1 MRVSNNKDNIDWK
14 NVIKKEVIGTDG
26 LDLGEVVEIGDNFI
40 VIQKGLFNKKRFVIP
55 NSTAESFDGDI
66 LRVKV
71 NESELAGYEE
81 TADPAFKDYSKFKS
95 SDMSKE
101 METRIPVIG
110 ENLQVSKKVVEDKV
124 DIIKEPIKETKT
136 VEIDLTYEKV
146 TIERIPI
153 NNEETGIEK
162 SPGQNQGLGGSD
174 IERPVSPQ
182 TQSLPD
188 QNQGLGGSDIERPVS
203 PQTQSLP
210 DQNQGLGGF
219 DIERPVSPQTQSLPD
234 QNQGLG
240 GSDIERPVSPQTQSL
255 PDQNQGLGG
264 SDIERPVSSRTQISI
279 PLKREVPVIIKN
291 PYVRE
296 EVVIRKKPVKETKII
311 TSDVTNEE
319 VTFEDKTDRD

>member
-1 MRVSNNKDNIDWK
+1 MRVSNNRDNINWK

-40 VIQKGLFNKKRFVIP
+40 VIQKGLFNKKRYVIP

-71 NESELAGYEE
+71 NEKELLGYEE
-81 TADPAFKDYSKFKS
+81 TTDPAFKDYSKFKS

-124 DIIKEPIKETKT
+124 DIIKEPVKETKT

-162 SPGQNQGLGGSD
+162 SSDQTQGLGGSD
-174 IERPVSPQ
+174 IEKPVSSQ
-182 TQSLPD
+182 TPP
-188 QNQGLGGSDIERPVS
+188 G
-203 PQTQSLP
+203 QTPTS
-210 DQNQGLGGF
+210 
-219 DIERPVSPQTQSLPD
+219 QTPP
-234 QNQGLG
+234 G
-240 GSDIERPVSPQTQSL
+240 QTLAYQT
-255 PDQNQGLGG
+255 QGLGG

-296 EVVIRKKPVKETKII
+296 EVVIRKKPVKETKTI
-311 TSDVTNEE
+311 TSDVTNEA
-319 VTFEDKTDRD
+319 VTFEDKSNRDDI

>member
-40 VIQKGLFNKKRFVIP
+40 VIQKGLFNKRRFVIP
-55 NSTAESFDGDI
+55 KSTAESFDGDI

-71 NESELAGYEE
+71 NEKELAGYEE

-146 TIERIPI
+146 TIERIPF
-153 NNEETGIEK
+153 NSEETGIEK
-162 SPGQNQGLGGSD
+162 SPDQNQGLGGSD
-174 IERPVSPQ
+174 IERPASSQ

-188 QNQGLGGSDIERPVS
+188 QNQGLGGSEIERPAS
-203 PQTQSLP
+203 S
-210 DQNQGLGGF
+210 
-219 DIERPVSPQTQSLPD
+219 QTQSLPD

-240 GSDIERPVSPQTQSL
+240 GSEIERPASSQTQSL

-264 SDIERPVSSRTQISI
+264 SEIERPVSSRTQISI
-279 PLKREVPVIIKN
+279 PLKREVPIVIKN

-319 VTFEDKTDRD
+319 VTFEDKSTRDLT

>member
-1 MRVSNNKDNIDWK
+1 VRVSNNKDNIDWK

-40 VIQKGLFNKKRFVIP
+40 VIQKGLFNKRRFVIP
-55 NSTAESFDGDI
+55 KSTAESFDGDI

-71 NESELAGYEE
+71 NEKELAGYEE

-124 DIIKEPIKETKT
+124 DIIKEPVKETKT

-146 TIERIPI
+146 TIERIPF
-153 NNEETGIEK
+153 NSEETAIEK
-162 SPGQNQGLGGSD
+162 S
-174 IERPVSPQ
+174 
-182 TQSLPD
+182 PD
-188 QNQGLGGSDIERPVS
+188 QNQGLGGSDIERPAS
-203 PQTQSLP
+203 S
-210 DQNQGLGGF
+210 
-219 DIERPVSPQTQSLPD
+219 
-234 QNQGLG
+234 
-240 GSDIERPVSPQTQSL
+240 QTQSL

-279 PLKREVPVIIKN
+279 PLKREVPVVNKN
-291 PYVRE
+291 PYIRE

-319 VTFEDKTDRD
+319 VTFENKSNRDLT

>member
-40 VIQKGLFNKKRFVIP
+40 VIQKGLFNKKRYVIP

-71 NESELAGYEE
+71 NEKELLGYEE
-81 TADPAFKDYSKFKS
+81 TTDPAFKDYSKFKS

-124 DIIKEPIKETKT
+124 DIIKEPVKETKT

-162 SPGQNQGLGGSD
+162 SSDQTQGLGGSD
-174 IERPVSPQ
+174 VEKPVSSQ
-182 TQSLPD
+182 TPPSQTPPS
-188 QNQGLGGSDIERPVS
+188 QTRPS
-203 PQTQSLP
+203 QTPPS
-210 DQNQGLGGF
+210 
-219 DIERPVSPQTQSLPD
+219 QTPP
-234 QNQGLG
+234 G
-240 GSDIERPVSPQTQSL
+240 QTLTYQT
-255 PDQNQGLGG
+255 QGLGG

-319 VTFEDKTDRD
+319 VTFEDKSKYDET

>member
-40 VIQKGLFNKKRFVIP
+40 VIQKGLFNKKRYVIP

-71 NESELAGYEE
+71 NEKELLGYEE
-81 TADPAFKDYSKFKS
+81 TTDPAFKDYSKFKS

-124 DIIKEPIKETKT
+124 DIIKEPVKETKT

-162 SPGQNQGLGGSD
+162 SSDQTQGLGGSD
-174 IERPVSPQ
+174 VEKPVSSQ
-182 TQSLPD
+182 TPP
-188 QNQGLGGSDIERPVS
+188 G
-203 PQTQSLP
+203 QTP
-210 DQNQGLGGF
+210 PG
-219 DIERPVSPQTQSLPD
+219 QTPPS
-234 QNQGLG
+234 
-240 GSDIERPVSPQTQSL
+240 QTPPGQTL
-255 PDQNQGLGG
+255 TYQTQGLGG

-319 VTFEDKTDRD
+319 VTFEDKSKYDET

>member
-40 VIQKGLFNKKRFVIP
+40 VIQKGLFNKKRYVIP

-71 NESELAGYEE
+71 NEKELLGYEE
-81 TADPAFKDYSKFKS
+81 TNDPAFKDYSKFKS

-124 DIIKEPIKETKT
+124 DIIKEPVKETKT

-162 SPGQNQGLGGSD
+162 SSDQTQGLGGSD
-174 IERPVSPQ
+174 IEKPVSSQ
-182 TQSLPD
+182 TPPSQTLAD
-188 QNQGLGGSDIERPVS
+188 QTQGLGGSDVEKPVS
-203 PQTQSLP
+203 SQTP
-210 DQNQGLGGF
+210 PG
-219 DIERPVSPQTQSLPD
+219 QTPP
-234 QNQGLG
+234 G
-240 GSDIERPVSPQTQSL
+240 QTPPGQTPPGQTL
-255 PDQNQGLGG
+255 TYQTQGLGG

-319 VTFEDKTDRD
+319 VTFEDKSKYDET

>member
-40 VIQKGLFNKKRFVIP
+40 VIQKGLFNKRRFVIP
-55 NSTAESFDGDI
+55 KSTAESFDGDI

-71 NESELAGYEE
+71 NEKELAGYEE

-146 TIERIPI
+146 TIERIPF
-153 NNEETGIEK
+153 NNEETAIEK
-162 SPGQNQGLGGSD
+162 SP
-174 IERPVSPQ
+174 
-182 TQSLPD
+182 D
-188 QNQGLGGSDIERPVS
+188 QNP
-203 PQTQSLP
+203 
-210 DQNQGLGGF
+210 
-219 DIERPVSPQTQSLPD
+219 
-234 QNQGLG
+234 
-240 GSDIERPVSPQTQSL
+240 
-255 PDQNQGLGG
+255 GLGG

-279 PLKREVPVIIKN
+279 PLKREVPVVIKN

-319 VTFEDKTDRD
+319 VTFEDKSNRDLT

>member
-40 VIQKGLFNKKRFVIP
+40 VIQKGLFNKKSDVIP

-71 NESELAGYEE
+71 NEKELLGYEE
-81 TADPAFKDYSKFKS
+81 TTDPAFKDYSKFKS

-124 DIIKEPIKETKT
+124 DIIKEPVKETKT

-162 SPGQNQGLGGSD
+162 SSDQTQGLGGSD
-174 IERPVSPQ
+174 VEKPVSSQ
-182 TQSLPD
+182 TPPSQTLAD
-188 QNQGLGGSDIERPVS
+188 QTQGLGGSDVEKPVS
-203 PQTQSLP
+203 SQTP
-210 DQNQGLGGF
+210 PG
-219 DIERPVSPQTQSLPD
+219 QTPP
-234 QNQGLG
+234 G
-240 GSDIERPVSPQTQSL
+240 QTPPGQTPPGQTL
-255 PDQNQGLGG
+255 TYQTQGLGG

-319 VTFEDKTDRD
+319 VTFEDKSKYDET

>member
-71 NESELAGYEE
+71 NDKELAGYEE
-81 TADPAFKDYSKFKS
+81 TADPAFKDYSRFKS

-124 DIIKEPIKETKT
+124 DIIKEPVKETKT

-162 SPGQNQGLGGSD
+162 SPDQTQGLGGSD
-174 IERPVSPQ
+174 IEKPVSSQ
-182 TQSLPD
+182 TPSQTPPD
-188 QNQGLGGSDIERPVS
+188 QTQGLGGSDIEKPVS
-203 PQTQSLP
+203 SQTPSQTPP
-210 DQNQGLGGF
+210 DQ
-219 DIERPVSPQTQSLPD
+219 T
-234 QNQGLG
+234 QGLG
-240 GSDIERPVSPQTQSL
+240 GSDIEKPVSSQTPSQTP
-255 PDQNQGLGG
+255 PDQTQGLGG
-264 SDIERPVSSRTQISI
+264 SDIEKPVSSRTQISI

-319 VTFEDKTDRD
+319 VTFEDKSKYDET

>member
-40 VIQKGLFNKKRFVIP
+40 VIQKGLFNKKRYVIP

-71 NESELAGYEE
+71 NEKELLGYEE
-81 TADPAFKDYSKFKS
+81 TTDPAFKDYSKFKS

-124 DIIKEPIKETKT
+124 DIIKEPVKETKT

-162 SPGQNQGLGGSD
+162 SSDQTQGLGGSD
-174 IERPVSPQ
+174 IEK
-182 TQSLPD
+182 
-188 QNQGLGGSDIERPVS
+188 
-203 PQTQSLP
+203 
-210 DQNQGLGGF
+210 
-219 DIERPVSPQTQSLPD
+219 
-234 QNQGLG
+234 
-240 GSDIERPVSPQTQSL
+240 
-255 PDQNQGLGG
+255 
-264 SDIERPVSSRTQISI
+264 PVSSRTQISI

-319 VTFEDKTDRD
+319 VTFEDKSKYDET

>member
-40 VIQKGLFNKKRFVIP
+40 VIQKGLFNKKRYVIP

-71 NESELAGYEE
+71 NEKELLGYEE
-81 TADPAFKDYSKFKS
+81 TTDPAFKDYSKFKS

-124 DIIKEPIKETKT
+124 DIIKEPVKETKT

-162 SPGQNQGLGGSD
+162 SSD
-174 IERPVSPQ
+174 Q
-182 TQSLPD
+182 T
-188 QNQGLGGSDIERPVS
+188 
-203 PQTQSLP
+203 
-210 DQNQGLGGF
+210 
-219 DIERPVSPQTQSLPD
+219 
-234 QNQGLG
+234 
-240 GSDIERPVSPQTQSL
+240 
-255 PDQNQGLGG
+255 QGLGG

-319 VTFEDKTDRD
+319 VTFEDKSKYDET